1 MSGVGPTRKDRV
13 FPFCLP
19 VPKNK
24 LQGMEASYVELAARF
39 SGSGI
44 KVGKFQADGDQ
55 KAFAKNE
62 LQLGNFPTIPFFP
75 KHASQPIKYP
85 FEKHDVVSLLAF
97 VKALH

>member
-1 MSGVGPTRKDRV
+1 
-13 FPFCLP
+13 
-19 VPKNK
+19 
-24 LQGMEASYVELAARF
+24 MEASYVELAARL
-39 SGSGI
+39 SGFGI
-44 KVGKFQADGDQ
+44 KVGKFWADGDQ

-75 KHASQPIKYP
+75 KHASQPIKYT